1 MASQYAVGDIIKV
14 PAKIEQIE
22 VYDGEITLF
31 LSSDI
36 WDGYGELVVKEDEL
50 SPEGKK
56 LARELA
62 KVAEIRRK

>member
-1 MASQYAVGDIIKV
+1 MASQYAVGDTIKV

-36 WDGYGELVVKEDEL
+36 WDGYGELVVKEDKL

-62 KVAEIRRK
+62 KIAEIRRK

>member
-1 MASQYAVGDIIKV
+1 MASQYAVGDTIKV

-36 WDGYGELVVKEDEL
+36 WDGYGELVVKENEL
-50 SPEGKK
+50 PPEGKK